1 MDPVRDAVRLPAAVV
16 LVAGLALTVAQPASA
31 QASLHGF
38 AQFNY
43 AFRATG
49 AECPPQ
55 MACDI
60 MRGEERVQLKLD
72 LASANGGAGA
82 LARLDFVRD
91 AVSDD
96 LEPDLREA
104 YLDGGGRRFSAR
116 LGRQIVTWGLGDLLF
131 INDVFPKDWVAF
143 LTGAPLEYLK
153 FGSDAAK
160 LGAYLGTGG
169 AEVVITPVFAPDRA
183 PAPDRLFFFD
193 PMASLTDR
201 VTQRP
206 GTDFADMQLAG
217 RVYARLGRF
226 EVASYLS
233 RGFFGVPAGRPDP
246 EVSTRLILS
255 YPRLNTYGGSLQGPI
270 GPGVL
275 SLEGGY
281 YDSRDDRRGTDPA
294 VENSQARWLAAYQV
308 QPLEDLTLAL
318 QYFGEL
324 MGHHQAYLRTLPA
337 SVPARDRLRQVVS
350 VRITQL
356 RRHQTVRLNL
366 LVMGS
371 PTDRDAYINPS
382 VRYNATD
389 EFWLETGANI
399 FWGKELHTFFGQFEK
414 DSAVFLVARYEF

>member
-1 MDPVRDAVRLPAAVV
+1 VAGPTAAAA
-16 LVAGLALTVAQPASA
+16 LLAGLALTGARPASA

-43 AFRATG
+43 AFRTTG
-49 AECPPQ
+49 VECPAQ

-72 LASANGGAGA
+72 LSSANRRAGA
-82 LARLDFVRD
+82 FARVDLVHD
-91 AVSDD
+91 AVTDD

-104 YLDGGGRRFSAR
+104 YVDVARRRFSAR
-116 LGRQIVTWGLGDLLF
+116 LGRQVVTWGLGDLLF

-160 LGAYLGTGG
+160 LGAYAGSAG
-169 AEVVITPVFAPDRA
+169 AEAVIAPVFAPDRA
-183 PAPDRLFFFD
+183 PGPDRLFFFD
-193 PMASLTDR
+193 PMPSLTDR

-206 GTDFADMQLAG
+206 GTTFGDMQVAG
-217 RVYARLGRF
+217 RLYARVGRF

-233 RGFFGVPAGRPDP
+233 RGFFGMPAGRPDP
-246 EVSTRLILS
+246 QVRTRLILS
-255 YPRLNTYGGSLQGPI
+255 YPRLNTYGGSLQGPV

-281 YDSRDDRRGTDPA
+281 YDSRDDRSGADPT
-294 VENSQARWLAAYQV
+294 VENSQTRWLAAYQV

-318 QYFGEL
+318 QYYGEL
-324 MGHHQAYLRTLPA
+324 MGHHQAYLRTLPG
-337 SVPARDRLRQVVS
+337 SLPVRDRLRHVVS
-350 VRITQL
+350 L
-356 RRHQTVRLNL
+356 RVTKLQRHQTVRLNL
-366 LVMGS
+366 FVMGS

-382 VRYNATD
+382 VRYSVTD
-389 EFWLETGANI
+389 ELWLETGANI
-399 FWGKELHTFFGQFEK
+399 FWGRDLHTFFGQFEK
-414 DSAVFLVARYEF
+414 NSGVFLVARYEF